1 MALEIYKHGQGK
13 YTRLWSSV
21 GVAAVIGLGCYRLY
35 EKLGVLT
42 NNLWLQTMI
51 PTVAFVVLAGTVFW
65 VTNRPSVADFMIA
78 AEGEIKKVNWSSRQE
93 ITVSTFIVMVVV
105 VFLALLL
112 GTSDLILQVL
122 FNKIL
127 AG

>member
-13 YTRLWSSV
+13 YTRLWSGV
-21 GVAAVIGLGCYRLY
+21 GAAVIIGLGCYRLY

-51 PTVAFVVLAGTVFW
+51 PTVVFVVLAGSVFW
-65 VTNRPSVADFMIA
+65 TINRPSVADFMIA
-78 AEGEIKKVNWSSRQE
+78 AEGEVKKVSWSSRQE
-93 ITVSTFIVMVVV
+93 IAVSTFIVMVVV

-122 FNKIL
+122 FNKLL

>member
-13 YTRLWSSV
+13 YTRLWSGV
-21 GVAAVIGLGCYRLY
+21 GAAVIIGLGCYRLY

-51 PTVAFVVLAGTVFW
+51 PTVVFVVLAGSVFW
-65 VTNRPSVADFMIA
+65 AINRPSIADFMIA
-78 AEGEIKKVNWSSRQE
+78 AEGEVKKVSWSSRQE
-93 ITVSTFIVMVVV
+93 IAVSTFIVMVVV

-122 FNKIL
+122 FNKLL

>member
-13 YTRLWSSV
+13 YTRLWSGV
-21 GVAAVIGLGCYRLY
+21 GAATIIGLGCFRLY

-51 PTVAFVVLAGTVFW
+51 PTVVFVVLAGSVFW
-65 VTNRPSVADFMIA
+65 AINRPSVADFMIA
-78 AEGEIKKVNWSSRQE
+78 AEGEVKKVSWSSRQE
-93 ITVSTFIVMVVV
+93 IAVSTFIVMVVV

-122 FNKIL
+122 FNKLL